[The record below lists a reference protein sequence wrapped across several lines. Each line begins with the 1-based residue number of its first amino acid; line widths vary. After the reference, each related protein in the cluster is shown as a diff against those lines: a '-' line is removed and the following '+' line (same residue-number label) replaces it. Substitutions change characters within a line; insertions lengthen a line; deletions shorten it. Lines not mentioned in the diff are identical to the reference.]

1 VAQKN
6 SQLKDLI
13 PVTEKEDDSY
23 FYDFISL
30 YQAEMQKIQ
39 QCLTNEPKST
49 FVFGAHI
56 FTQFLLKFGLDEKSF
71 ACVLDNDLQKQDKR
85 LYGTSLM
92 VRTPKLLAT
101 VESPVV
107 LLKAG
112 QYTEEIKEDILSN
125 INPKTRFI
133 L

>member
-1 VAQKN
+1 
-6 SQLKDLI
+6 
-13 PVTEKEDDSY
+13 
-23 FYDFISL
+23 
-30 YQAEMQKIQ
+30 
-39 QCLTNEPKST
+39 
-49 FVFGAHI
+49 
-56 FTQFLLKFGLDEKSF
+56 
-71 ACVLDNDLQKQDKR
+71 
-85 LYGTSLM
+85 M